1 MLVKYRPNYSTERGL
16 GLFDRAFDDMFGL
29 NRAWRQEGFKIVPA
43 VNIEENE
50 NEYQLS
56 AELPGLSKDDI
67 NIEFRDNT
75 LTISGEKKSEREDKN
90 NNYHLYERSYGKF
103 YRAFEIDGADGDKIN
118 AEYKNGVLNIVIP
131 KAEEAKPKQ
140 IEVKVK

>member
-1 MLVKYRPNYSTERGL
+1 MLVKYRPNYSTGL

-29 NRAWRQEGFKIVPA
+29 SGSMRQNGFNIVPA

-50 NEYQLS
+50 NEYRLS

-67 NIEFRDNT
+67 NIEYRDNT
-75 LTISGEKKSEREDKN
+75 LTISGEKKSEREDKK

-103 YRAFEIDGADGDKIN
+103 HRAFEIDGVNGDKIS
-118 AEYKNGVLNIVIP
+118 AEYKNGVLDIAIP
-131 KAEEAKPKQ
+131 KAEESKPKQ